1 MIKNVVALPFWKFSL
16 QNQWTEQPDLH
27 LGKIKHPRG
36 LSSIELLKALCQDYL
51 SGEDTAMISANA
63 KNLGQIRKAFTDLM
77 TTYPTLS
84 VCKLF
89 TQNDVT

>member
-1 MIKNVVALPFWKFSL
+1 
-16 QNQWTEQPDLH
+16 
-27 LGKIKHPRG
+27 
-36 LSSIELLKALCQDYL
+36 
-51 SGEDTAMISANA
+51 MISANA